1 MNKIISSILIFF
13 AIVFLAN
20 CSKRKVEAYPEA
32 KKLFF
37 LNTQDTLDILQ
48 TDEPLAEKIGFI
60 SATDDVA
67 VLASIAID
75 SKTMVYSTYQIKCP
89 PSVTHK
95 CKSEYA
101 YVKTLDV
108 AGQDIISANSSVS
121 VRGTPKAILLTKEA
135 FKEATLLKKIIQDPK
150 LASDSIQ
157 LTNFQVFDYLL
168 SAFALSADDLLLKTE
183 EFYQITKLIQNNTL
197 EDNYLSALVKKYTI
211 LKSKDESGQF
221 TSITSNADFNEK
233 IAEKR
238 NSLITSLITGFPLR
252 SSTFKGLVIQFNKLK
267 SFPYLTEKLFEYHTR
282 DGSFTSTGSD
292 FQYFVQAST
301 ISNAIEKIKRLD
313 PSYDPSKTIA
323 CFRVENS
330 EGYNY
335 SLKIS
340 SIDGL
345 GNIRNEVY
353 PIVQISAEESG
364 NSLGYKVKTDSID
377 FILTPIETPP
387 SLLIAGQGFKEFL
400 KGIPNDHKEII
411 KNNDY
416 SKAIMLI
423 ALKFGEGGFEET
435 TGKMSYSLSA
445 IKRYW
450 IMLDLFRFHPRIERS
465 TDYSGTF
472 KDSLSDYESLSA
484 EGVCYYN
491 LKWRQPKGELYLSG
505 HWDDC
510 YTDMGSSK
518 ETSEEI
524 CFFEGSSNA
533 FLIQFSPSE
542 LVLEKPE
549 VVVEYKSSSDLCKVI
564 GIVMNK

>member
-101 YVKTLDV
+101 YIKTLDV
-108 AGQDIISANSSVS
+108 AGQDIITANSSVS

-197 EDNYLSALVKKYTI
+197 EDNYLSALVKKYPI

-221 TSITSNADFNEK
+221 TYITSNTDFNEK

-238 NSLITSLITGFPLR
+238 NSLITSLIIGFPLR
-252 SSTFKGLVIQFNKLK
+252 SSTFKGLVNQFNKLK
-267 SFPYLTEKLFEYHTR
+267 TFPYLTEKLFEYHTR

-292 FQYFVQAST
+292 FQYLIQASSG
-301 ISNAIEKIKRLD
+301 SNAIEKVKKLD
-313 PSYDPSKTIA
+313 PSFDPSKTIA
-323 CFRVENS
+323 YFRVENS

-345 GNIRNEVY
+345 GNVTKEEIY
-353 PIVQISAEESG
+353 SIGQISAEESG
-364 NSLGYKVKTDSID
+364 NSLGYKVKTDKID
-377 FILTPIETPP
+377 FILSPLETPP
-387 SLLIAGQGFKEFL
+387 SLLIAGQGFKEFI

-411 KNNDY
+411 KNNEY
-416 SKAIMLI
+416 RKAIMLI
-423 ALKFGEGGFEET
+423 ALKFGEGGFDES
-435 TGKMSYSLSA
+435 TGEMIYSLSA
-445 IKRYW
+445 KKRYW
-450 IMLDLFRFHPRIERS
+450 VMLDLFRFNPGIERS

-472 KDSLSDYESLSA
+472 KETLSDSTDT
-484 EGVCYYN
+484 CYYG
-491 LKWRQPKGELYLSG
+491 LKWRQPKGELYVSG
-505 HWDDC
+505 VSSLCYSDD
-510 YTDMGSSK
+510 DSK
-518 ETSEEI
+518 PENTEQM
-524 CFFEGSSNA
+524 CFFEGGSEE
-533 FLIQFSPSE
+533 FLIKFFPDSLNAQSPSVKVSYSE
-542 LVLEKPE
+542 N
-549 VVVEYKSSSDLCKVI
+549 SGLCNAI
-564 GIVMNK
+564 NQLM